1 MIRNLARR
9 IVRIVPAEIREPM
22 LFELRALAGRK
33 FSKGISVPAGAPAY
47 LNLGCGTFCFD
58 DYINVDMFL
67 MPGQAK
73 PHALFHGVDLRH
85 PLPLPS
91 SSMDGVFS
99 EHTFEHMTFPQAARL
114 FAECFR
120 VLKPGARI
128 RVSVPDLSLFIEAYC
143 KSDGAWFAEWERL
156 YFTESEDAER
166 RARRLITPMTAISF
180 VTQEYG
186 HLSAWDFAT
195 MTAFLSAAGFAQI
208 AKCDY
213 RQGGDPRLLRDLD
226 ADDRRF
232 VSLYAEAVKPL
243 A

>member
-1 MIRNLARR
+1 MKKLARR
-9 IVRIVPAEIREPM
+9 IVRFVPAEIREPI

-33 FSKGISVPAGAPAY
+33 FSKTIPVPAGAPAY

-67 MPGQAK
+67 MPGQPK
-73 PHALFHGVDLRH
+73 PHALFHGVDLRY

-91 SSMDGVFS
+91 ASIDGVFS
-99 EHTFEHMTFPQAARL
+99 EHAFEHMTFPQAGRL

-120 VLKPGARI
+120 VMKPGARM
-128 RVSVPDLSLFIEAYC
+128 RVSVPDVSLFIEAYG
-143 KSDGAWFAEWERL
+143 KSDDAWFREWERL
-156 YFTESEDAER
+156 YLTESEDAER
-166 RARRLITPMTAISF
+166 RTRRLITPMTAISF

-195 MTAFLSAAGFAQI
+195 MSSFLAAAGFAQI
-208 AKCDY
+208 EKCHY
-213 RQGGDPRLLRDLD
+213 RTGGDPRLLRDLD

-232 VSLYAEAVKPL
+232 VSLYVEAVRPNV
-243 A
+243 